1 MATSQVIPLAANRAA
16 PHSRTGGSKPPAPRN
31 RVVAVFSAIADVFRE
46 ARELELRLL
55 GQGRYR
61 RFGES

>member
-1 MATSQVIPLAANRAA
+1 MATSQVIPLAATRAA
-16 PHSRTGGSKPPAPRN
+16 SRSRSGRPPSAPRN
-31 RVVAVFSAIADVFRE
+31 RVMAFFIAIADVFRE
-46 ARELELRLL
+46 ARELELRML

>member
-16 PHSRTGGSKPPAPRN
+16 PLSRTGGPNKPATRN
-31 RVVAVFSAIADVFRE
+31 RVVAFFGAIADVFYE
-46 ARELELRLL
+46 ARELELRML

>member
-1 MATSQVIPLAANRAA
+1 MATSQVIPLAA
-16 PHSRTGGSKPPAPRN
+16 PRN
-31 RVVAVFSAIADVFRE
+31 RVMAFFIAIADVFRE
-46 ARELELRLL
+46 ARELELRML